1 MRSVGSTP
9 VNIVALR
16 TAKRLQKN
24 RQIALAPG
32 LSRSHTRGANEQAK
46 RVPRHSCRHLH
57 RRGSFRGGP
66 FRDSATARAD
76 SRCDWVTEPR
86 MRGHAPNVR
95 QLPAHAE
102 RNDLARAAG
111 AARGIRSHLCHF
123 SVSQRAPRLFS
134 ARTRAAGSFLTIGAP
149 LPWRGQRPCRAFPRV
164 AEPMRAERKQLLQ
177 KSGRVARPN
186 QETK

>member
-1 MRSVGSTP
+1 MIRIGKPSSRRCP
-9 VNIVALR
+9 VR
-16 TAKRLQKN
+16 PG
-24 RQIALAPG
+24 QIALAPG
-32 LSRSHTRGANEQAK
+32 RSRTHTRGANEQAK
-46 RVPRHSCRHLH
+46 RVPRHSRRHLH

-111 AARGIRSHLCHF
+111 AAGGIRSHLCHF

-149 LPWRGQRPCRAFPRV
+149 LPWRGQRPCRAFRGSLNQCAPNASSRFRNPG
-164 AEPMRAERKQLLQ
+164 ELP
-177 KSGRVARPN
+177 GPN